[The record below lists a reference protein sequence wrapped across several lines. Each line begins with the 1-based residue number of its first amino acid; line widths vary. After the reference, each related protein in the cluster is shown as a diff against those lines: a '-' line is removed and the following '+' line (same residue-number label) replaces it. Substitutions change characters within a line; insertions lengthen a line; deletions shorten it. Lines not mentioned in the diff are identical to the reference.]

1 MGTLFGAR
9 FSLSAA
15 SSRCACPVGRGRA
28 RAPGGGA
35 ALQALGGDAGPA
47 GEPPPSLWLTM
58 SVATAVLPSLSQAC
72 QTSVLSVRLAPGGM
86 TGNCP

>member
-1 MGTLFGAR
+1 MPPRPVARVLLVVAELVLPEGAR
-9 FSLSAA
+9 PCRLWGGTRGPPV
-15 SSRCACPVGRGRA
+15 SR
-28 RAPGGGA
+28 
-35 ALQALGGDAGPA
+35 
-47 GEPPPSLWLTM
+47 PPSLWLTM